1 LKFFSDFDIGGI
13 ITYIAGFEKPIDFIK
28 ATLDIGLVSYIIYK
42 AIMLVKETRAWQLV
56 KGIAFV
62 IVAAKLSEYLG
73 LNTIAYILNNTFQGL
88 VLTLIILFQP
98 ELRRGLE
105 QIGRSKFRT
114 FFNFD
119 EEKSKLD
126 TTTVIE
132 SIVKSCANMS
142 KNMTGALIVIER
154 ETKIGE
160 IISTGVS
167 MDSKVSMELLLN
179 IFSQNTPLHDGAVI
193 IRDNKI
199 MAASCF
205 LPLTE
210 NANLSKDLGTRH
222 RAALGITEVSDSIA
236 VIVSEETG
244 KINFGLNG
252 VLTRNLTVDALRNEL
267 IRCLIEDNPTN
278 NLLSLWKVKRSD

>member
-1 LKFFSDFDIGGI
+1 MKFFSDFDIGGI